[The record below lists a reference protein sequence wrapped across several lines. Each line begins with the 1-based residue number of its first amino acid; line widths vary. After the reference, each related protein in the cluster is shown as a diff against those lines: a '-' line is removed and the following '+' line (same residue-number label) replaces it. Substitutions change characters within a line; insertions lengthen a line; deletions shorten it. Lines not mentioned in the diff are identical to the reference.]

1 MINYKQQG
9 QGPTLVLIHGLFG
22 TLDNLGL
29 LARDLVK
36 DHHIVQVDLRNHGQS
51 FFSDQINYRLMA
63 DDLIALLD
71 HLNIRSATFIGHSMG
86 GKVAMTIAQTAP
98 DRVDQL
104 VVLDMSPV
112 DYQVRRHDNV
122 FRALHAVSQA
132 KPTRRSEAVNL
143 MQPFLKEEGVILFLL
158 KSFDANAESRWR
170 FNVTAL
176 ENQYANIV
184 GWQDELPWQGP
195 VLFVKGELSP
205 YIQDQHREQIMRQFP
220 AAKAHV
226 IAGTGHWLHA
236 EKPDAVLRAIRR
248 FLLTDSR

>member
-71 HLNIRSATFIGHSMG
+71 HLNIRSATFIGHAMG

-158 KSFDANAESRWR
+158 KSFDS
-170 FNVTAL
+170 
-176 ENQYANIV
+176 
-184 GWQDELPWQGP
+184 
-195 VLFVKGELSP
+195 
-205 YIQDQHREQIMRQFP
+205 
-220 AAKAHV
+220 
-226 IAGTGHWLHA
+226 
-236 EKPDAVLRAIRR
+236 
-248 FLLTDSR
+248 